1 MFRSATVSSV
11 KIVLM
16 IMGVALLAGCAV
28 TSDRMATVPEPAS
41 VSSPPRD
48 KATVVF
54 YRSSV
59 FGGAVQA
66 SVFDISTEP
75 PRLVGIISSSTK
87 LAYVSD
93 PGTRRFMVIGE
104 SADFMDAELAPGKT
118 YYALV
123 APRVGVWKARFSL
136 RPRQA
141 DDPEVA
147 EQVTGLSWVENTPQ
161 SQQWAQENMSDIQQK
176 RQEYLLEW
184 QAKPDK
190 PLLNASD
197 GR

>member
-1 MFRSATVSSV
+1 MFRSATASSV
-11 KIVLM
+11 KILLM
-16 IMGVALLAGCAV
+16 ITGVALLAGCAV
-28 TSDRMATVPEPAS
+28 TSDRMATVPEPAA

-59 FGGAVQA
+59 FGGAIQA

-123 APRVGVWKARFSL
+123 SPRLGVWKARFSIK
-136 RPRQA
+136 PRQA

-147 EQVTGLSWVENTPQ
+147 EQVKGLSWVENTPQ
-161 SQQWAQENMSDIQQK
+161 SKQWAQENMSDIQQ
-176 RQEYLLEW
+176 
-184 QAKPDK
+184 
-190 PLLNASD
+190 
-197 GR
+197 